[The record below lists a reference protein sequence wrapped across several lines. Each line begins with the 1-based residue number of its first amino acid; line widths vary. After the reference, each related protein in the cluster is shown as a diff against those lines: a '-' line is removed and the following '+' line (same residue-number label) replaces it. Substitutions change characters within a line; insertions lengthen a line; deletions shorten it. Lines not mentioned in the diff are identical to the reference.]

1 MNLGTANTELSD
13 MVTDVR
19 QELIE
24 SGLPVAVIDPD
35 DTLLRMAMYEAA
47 KEVNDDLKDNPDRE
61 TVSVTIEQTDAK
73 SCSEELGLFNTVK
86 ATIRNALYE
95 MYVQKISH

>member
-73 SCSEELGLFNTVK
+73 ICSEELGLFNTVK

>member
-47 KEVNDDLKDNPDRE
+47 TEVNDDLKDNPN
-61 TVSVTIEQTDAK
+61 IERQY
-73 SCSEELGLFNTVK
+73 L
-86 ATIRNALYE
+86 
-95 MYVQKISH
+95 